1 MKLNTGLDT
10 MMFFD
15 TALEGQRRQLLTAMA
30 DAVSEC
36 RAAADQAA
44 KEEDKLKKAL
54 KKAMEEAGVKNY
66 TDEDGFLFERIVQ
79 NRKSMDEKG
88 VLESLKEKGLTQC
101 IKTVEAV
108 DEPQVLKAI
117 EAGEY
122 SAEELQKYLTVK
134 EVVML
139 KLTDPAKVKK

>member
-1 MKLNTGLDT
+1 MELTTLYKQYRAAKL
-10 MMFFD
+10 
-15 TALEGQRRQLLTAMA
+15 
-30 DAVSEC
+30 
-36 RAAADQAA
+36 AADQAA

-101 IKTVEAV
+101 IKTVEAK
-108 DEPQVLKAI
+108 VLEAI

-122 SAEELQKYLTVK
+122 SAEDLQKYLTVK